1 MEQPIIFTISDIVW
15 LAGAIVTISA
25 AVTVIVR
32 MITRILKPNQ
42 KQDERLEE
50 LERRSKSD
58 AERLE
63 RIEESTAIM
72 QRALLALLA
81 HGIDGN
87 DVEAMKDAKT
97 ELTNYLINR

>member
-1 MEQPIIFTISDIVW
+1 MEQPIVFTLADIVW

-25 AVTVIVR
+25 AVAVVAKLIMR
-32 MITRILKPNQ
+32 LLKPNQ
-42 KQDERLEE
+42 KQDERLAE
-50 LERRSKSD
+50 LESRSKSD

-87 DVEAMKDAKT
+87 DVEAMRNAKS